1 MYVLRNGNPPRP
13 VFTIR
18 HALHAVHSATTPTF
32 LHSPPPPLT
41 LCCTAGAKAADPGL
55 FSRMSLQ
62 SYVPVGARFS
72 SPLFPVFALQFAL
85 HELSL
90 GFALEKTLLPLI
102 VARRRCRIARMMM
115 VFSRSPPLSFPLC
128 VFAFLGLVPPI
139 TVAKKRGG
147 APCKATRRRGKDFYF
162 RVVFFLFP
170 RWYSPTSAKVK
181 RRIRKSLEAF

>member
-1 MYVLRNGNPPRP
+1 MYVLRNGPAPFLPFATLCTRCIVQQHPLFYILPP
-13 VFTIR
+13 
-18 HALHAVHSATTPTF
+18 A
-32 LHSPPPPLT
+32 PLT

-62 SYVPVGARFS
+62 SYVPVGARFVL
-72 SPLFPVFALQFAL
+72 PLPVFALQFAL

-128 VFAFLGLVPPI
+128 VCIPWSRPPPL

-147 APCKATRRRGKDFYF
+147 APCKATRRGRRSIFF